1 MKISVIAAVS
11 QNRVIGKDN
20 QLVWDLPI
28 DMKFFMKSTSGHCIL
43 TGRKNYESIP
53 EKFRPLKNRTNIVV
67 TSQSQYGEV
76 HPDLKVV
83 SNIEDGIEL
92 ARSMGEKELFII
104 GGGQIYQQTLQLTDR
119 LYITEVKHDFEGDAF
134 FPPINY
140 EEWEELSRII
150 VEPDQHNPYRMDF
163 TILERKQ

>member
-150 VEPDQHNPYRMDF
+150 VEPDQQNPYRMDF